1 MSKHRAT
8 ERLGGAFL
16 LDDDKIIDTKLNTAQ
31 KTRVPQ
37 TVLHFLGI
45 VHGRATEPKEPQIQA
60 SGPAQDLKDAKD
72 RQIQSD
78 TGNNNDHFLM
88 YCTELWLSP

>member
-1 MSKHRAT
+1 MGCV
-8 ERLGGAFL
+8 LL
-16 LDDDKIIDTKLNTAQ
+16 LDDDKIIDTKLNAAQ

-45 VHGRATEPKEPQIQA
+45 AHGRATEPKEPQIQT
-60 SGPAQDLKDAKD
+60 SGPAQDLKDAKH

-78 TGNNNDHFLM
+78 TGSNNDHFLM
-88 YCTELWLSP
+88 YCTELWLSS